1 MHKSPNQNNNSCF
14 VCGRVCTQPMPSHSI
29 YGEGFYR
36 MELEVPRLS
45 KQVDIL
51 PVTVSERLLDPRTDI
66 CDRIVS
72 VEGQLRSYNKMV
84 EGHSRLIIS
93 VFARTV
99 DAADRL
105 PEDPNRISLEGY
117 VCKPPVYR
125 TTPFHREITDLLL
138 AVNRAYE
145 KSDYIPC
152 ICWGYNARMS
162 SQIAVGTR
170 VCLNGRI
177 QSRDYDKQLENGD
190 VQRRRVY
197 EVSVRRLTVCQEAE

>member
-1 MHKSPNQNNNSCF
+1 MHKSPSQNNNCCF
-14 VCGRVCTQPMPSHSI
+14 ICGRVCSPPMPSHSI

-51 PVTVSERLLDPRTDI
+51 PVTVSERLLDPNTDI
-66 CDRIVS
+66 CGKIVT

-84 EGHSRLIIS
+84 GGHSRLIIS
-93 VFARTV
+93 VFARAVYPV
-99 DAADRL
+99 DRFPD
-105 PEDPNRISLEGY
+105 DPNCITLEGY

-125 TTPFHREITDLLL
+125 TTPFHREITDMLL

-152 ICWGYNARMS
+152 ICWGHNARAS

-170 VCLNGRI
+170 VCVNGRI
-177 QSRDYDKQLENGD
+177 QSRDYDKQLENGEI
-190 VQRRRVY
+190 QRRRVY
-197 EVSVRRLTVCQEAE
+197 EVSVRRLTVCPEP